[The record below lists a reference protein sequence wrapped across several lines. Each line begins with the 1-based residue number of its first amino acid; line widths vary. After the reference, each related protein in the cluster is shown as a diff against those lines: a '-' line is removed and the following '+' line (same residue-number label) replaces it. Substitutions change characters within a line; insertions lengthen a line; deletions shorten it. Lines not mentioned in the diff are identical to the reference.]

1 MNAICAQ
8 VIDLAK
14 RQLGYK
20 ESGVNQTKYSRFFDV
35 EAWQWFNTKKQGAE
49 WCAIFICWLFAQN
62 ETLGQK
68 QALSFLGCPAPKD
81 NCAAGV
87 PYLFDYLAKKGYKL
101 VDKSKGQPGDIIVLY
116 SKKHVGMIEEVK
128 NGKYITIEGN
138 KGNYVAHGSYGINS
152 STITAVFH
160 PDWDKAHFFQQK
172 EEKPA
177 DPAHDPAPA
186 PAAPVQTVYTVNT
199 NKDPLRLRTQPNT
212 SCPTICLM
220 PKGSKVTLIQ
230 VVNKEWMK
238 VKYRT
243 MTGYAYRKY
252 LK

>member
-1 MNAICAQ
+1 MNPICAQ

-68 QALSFLGCPAPKD
+68 QALSFLGCPAPKN
-81 NCAAGV
+81 NCAAAV
-87 PYLFDYLAKKGYKL
+87 PYLFDYLTKKGYKL
-101 VDKSKGQPGDIIVLY
+101 IDKSKGQPGDIIVLY
-116 SKKHVGMIEEVK
+116 SKKHVGIIEEVK

-152 STITAVFH
+152 STISAVFH
-160 PDWDKAHFFQQK
+160 PDWDKAHFFKQK

-177 DPAHDPAPA
+177 APASAPA
-186 PAAPVQTVYTVNT
+186 PAALVQTTYIVNT

-212 SCPTICLM
+212 SCPSICLM
-220 PKGSKVTLIQ
+220 PKGSKVTLISII
-230 VVNKEWMK
+230 NSEWAK
-238 VKYRT
+238 VKYKT

>member
-1 MNAICAQ
+1 MNPICAQ
-8 VIDLAK
+8 IIDLAK

-68 QALSFLGCPAPKD
+68 QALSFLGCPSPKD

-87 PYLFDYLAKKGYKL
+87 PFLFTYLSNKGYKL
-101 VDKSKGQPGDIIVLY
+101 SDKSKGQPGDIIILN
-116 SKKHVGMIEEVK
+116 SKKHVGIIEEVK
-128 NGKYITIEGN
+128 DGKYVTIEGN
-138 KGNYVAHGSYGINS
+138 KGNYVAHGNYKINS

-160 PDWDKAHFFQQK
+160 PDWDKAHFFEKK

-177 DPAHDPAPA
+177 DPVHIPEPVK
-186 PAAPVQTVYTVNT
+186 PVQTVYTVNT

-230 VVNKEWMK
+230 IVNNEWMK

>member
-1 MNAICAQ
+1 MNPICAQ
-8 VIDLAK
+8 ILDLAK

-49 WCAIFICWLFAQN
+49 WCAIFICWLFAQD

-68 QALSFLGCPAPKD
+68 QALSFLGCPAPKN

-101 VDKSKGQPGDIIVLY
+101 ADKSKGQPGDIIILY
-116 SKKHVGMIEEVK
+116 SKKHVGIIEEVK

-138 KGNYVAHGSYGINS
+138 KGNYVAHGSYGISS
-152 STITAVFH
+152 STISAVFH
-160 PDWDKAHFFQQK
+160 PKWENAHFYQQK

-177 DPAHDPAPA
+177 APAHDPAPA
-186 PAAPVQTVYTVNT
+186 PAAPTQTSYTVNT
-199 NKDPLRLRTQPNT
+199 NKDPLRLRSQPNT

-220 PKGSKVTLIQ
+220 PKGSKVTLISI
-230 VVNKEWMK
+230 VNSEWAK
-238 VKYRT
+238 VKYKT

>member
-1 MNAICAQ
+1 MNPICAQ

-20 ESGVNQTKYSRFFDV
+20 ESGTNVTKYSRFFDV

-49 WCAIFICWLFAQN
+49 WCAIFICWLFAQD

-68 QALSFLGCPAPKD
+68 QALSFLGCPAPKN

-87 PYLFDYLAKKGYKL
+87 PYLFDYLTKKGYKL
-101 VDKSKGQPGDIIVLY
+101 ADKSKGQPGDIIILY
-116 SKKHVGMIEEVK
+116 SKKHVGIIEEVK

-138 KGNYVAHGSYGINS
+138 KGNYVAHGSYGISS
-152 STITAVFH
+152 STISAVFH
-160 PDWDKAHFFQQK
+160 PDWDMAHFYKQK

-177 DPAHDPAPA
+177 DPTHDPAPA
-186 PAAPVQTVYTVNT
+186 PAAPVQTSYTVNT
-199 NKDPLRLRTQPNT
+199 NKDPLRLRSQPNT

-220 PKGSKVTLIQ
+220 PKGSKVTLIS
-230 VVNKEWMK
+230 VVNKEWFK
-238 VKYRT
+238 VKYKT

>member
-1 MNAICAQ
+1 MNPICAQ

-49 WCAIFICWLFAQN
+49 WCAIFICWLFCQN
-62 ETLGQK
+62 ETLGSA
-68 QALSFLGCPAPKD
+68 QALSFLGCPSPKN

-87 PYLFDYLAKKGYKL
+87 PYLFDYLKNKGYKL
-101 VDKSKGQPGDIIVLY
+101 SDKSKGQPGDIIVLN
-116 SKKHVGMIEEVK
+116 SKKHVGIIEEVK
-128 NGKYITIEGN
+128 DGKYVTIEGN
-138 KGNYVAHGSYGINS
+138 KGNYVAHGNYKITS

-177 DPAHDPAPA
+177 DPAHKPE
-186 PAAPVQTVYTVNT
+186 PAAPITLTVNT
-199 NKDPLRLRTQPNT
+199 RVDPLRLRVKPNT

-220 PKGSKVTLIQ
+220 KKGSKVTLISYT
-230 VVNKEWMK
+230 NNEWAK
-238 VKYRT
+238 VKYKT
-243 MTGYAYRKY
+243 MIGYAYRKY

>member
-8 VIDLAK
+8 VLDLAK

-20 ESGVNQTKYSRFFDV
+20 ESGNNNTKYSRFFDV

-49 WCAIFICWLFAQN
+49 WCSVFICWLFAQN
-62 ETLGQK
+62 ETLGQN

-87 PYLFDYLAKKGYKL
+87 PYLFDYLSKKGYKL

-116 SKKHVGMIEEVK
+116 SKKHVGIIEEVK

-138 KGNYVAHGSYGINS
+138 KGNYVAHGSYGVKS

-160 PDWDKAHFFQQK
+160 PDWEKAHFYEQK

-177 DPAHDPAPA
+177 DPVHIPEPV
-186 PAAPVQTVYTVNT
+186 APVQPSTLTVNT
-199 NKDPLRLRTQPNT
+199 KTDPLRLRVQPNT

-220 PKGSKVTLIQ
+220 KKGSKVTLISY
-230 VVNKEWMK
+230 VNSEWAK
-238 VKYRT
+238 VKYKT
-243 MTGYAYRKY
+243 MTGFAYRKY